1 MEWTTGREGE
11 EGGEGGKEGGGK
23 KETKKTERKGRRGK
37 EEREKKEEAEGED
50 GGWVVLSDRDLTPR
64 RLDTY
69 TILSVST
76 PSTSLAFLDETT
88 MMTYRS
94 LHK

>member
-1 MEWTTGREGE
+1 VDNRERRRGRRRRWKGRRR
-11 EGGEGGKEGGGK
+11 K
-23 KETKKTERKGRRGK
+23 KETKKMERKGRRGK

>member
-1 MEWTTGREGE
+1 M
-11 EGGEGGKEGGGK
+11 
-23 KETKKTERKGRRGK
+23 K
-37 EEREKKEEAEGED
+37 EEREMKVEAEGEE
-50 GGWVVLSDRDLTPR
+50 GGWVVLSGRDLTPR

-69 TILSVST
+69 AILSVST
-76 PSTSLAFLDETT
+76 PSTSIAFLDETT

>member
-1 MEWTTGREGE
+1 VSGQPRIKGE

-23 KETKKTERKGRRGK
+23 EGKKKERKGRRGK
-37 EEREKKEEAEGED
+37 EEREKEEAEGEE
-50 GGWVVLSDRDLTPR
+50 GGWVVLSGRDLTPR
-64 RLDTY
+64 HLDTY
-69 TILSVST
+69 VILSVST
-76 PSTSLAFLDETT
+76 PSTSIAFLDETT

>member
-1 MEWTTGREGE
+1 VER
-11 EGGEGGKEGGGK
+11 KE
-23 KETKKTERKGRRGK
+23 ERKGRRREGRENGGMK
-37 EEREKKEEAEGED
+37 EEREMKVEAEGEE
-50 GGWVVLSDRDLTPR
+50 GGWVVLSGRDLTPR

-69 TILSVST
+69 AILSVST
-76 PSTSLAFLDETT
+76 PSTSIAFLDETT